1 MFWRYIDFFSLKYN
15 VHVNSIFLK
24 IIDNKKKRSS
34 QRNVYGI
41 IVEFELIF

>member
-24 IIDNKKKRSS
+24 IIDNKKKG
-34 QRNVYGI
+34 VHK
-41 IVEFELIF
+41 EMFME

>member
-24 IIDNKKKRSS
+24 IIDNKKKK
-34 QRNVYGI
+34 
-41 IVEFELIF
+41 EFTKKCLWNNCRI